1 MPENIPKVI
10 LAPTA
15 RELLKDG
22 FDQMA
27 RVLALTLGPT
37 HGIGFSSTILK
48 PIPEPI
54 TDAATIARRITA
66 LPNRAKDVGAML
78 LRSLVWRVHLRIGD
92 GTATTAVLS
101 QAILEQANRYVAAGA
116 SPVRLQAGIQKATSR
131 VIAGLTEMATPVT
144 TREQLALVAYCT
156 TQEPEL
162 SISLSEM
169 FDQLGEHAH
178 VVIENYMAPYLER
191 EYIDGSRWQAKLI
204 SSHLISETGAGKAT
218 CRECNVVLFNGNLTT
233 ADEVLPTI
241 KILSQSEHKN
251 LLLVAQKISDEALST
266 LVASYV
272 QNKPKLQF
280 VLVDLVNAG
289 EKALNDMQDLSVLT
303 GARLFNT
310 DTGDQLQ
317 AIKPADMGSA
327 LYAEAN
333 SEYLRVSGGKGD
345 PAALNKRI
353 TAMHKYL
360 GSLAFDDDQV
370 TEIEMRLGRLSGSQ
384 GILKIGAYTQ
394 KERDVLHQKAQ
405 QGVKSLQSARK
416 GGVLPGG
423 GTAYLHCIKLVDDME
438 CTDEDERMGYNA
450 VARALRRPF
459 EQLLL
464 NAGEPDSGSP
474 AHQIIS
480 SAPGLVFDIMEK
492 KVCQGSEFGI
502 LDAAKTLIASLET
515 ASSGAQMAISTDVLV
530 LKRNPKISYEP

>member
-10 LAPTA
+10 LPPTA
-15 RELLKDG
+15 RGFLKDG

-48 PIPEPI
+48 PTPEPI

-66 LPNRAKDVGAML
+66 LPNRARDVGAML
-78 LRSLVWRVHLRIGD
+78 LRSLVWRVHQRIGD
-92 GTATTAVLS
+92 GTATTAVLA
-101 QAILEQANRYVAAGA
+101 QAILEQAHRYVAAGA

-131 VIAGLTEMATPVT
+131 VITGLRDMATPVT
-144 TREQLALVAYCT
+144 SREQLAWVAYCT

-162 SISLSEM
+162 SITLSEM

-178 VVIENYMAPYLER
+178 VEIENYMAPYLER
-191 EYIDGSRWQAKLI
+191 EYIHGGRWQAKLI
-204 SSHLISETGAGKAT
+204 SSHLISEAGTGKAT

-251 LLLVAQKISDEALST
+251 LLLVAQKISGEALNI

-280 VLVDLVNAG
+280 VLVDLVNTG
-289 EKALNDMQDLSVLT
+289 EKALNDLQDLSLLT
-303 GARLFNT
+303 GARLFNVE
-310 DTGDQLQ
+310 TGDRLA

-327 LYAEAN
+327 GYAEAN
-333 SEYLRVSGGKGD
+333 SEYLLVSGGKGA
-345 PAALNKRI
+345 PAALIEQIKGL
-353 TAMHKYL
+353 HKYL
-360 GSLAFDDDQV
+360 RSLAFDDDQGA
-370 TEIEMRLGRLSGSQ
+370 EIEIRLGRLSGSQ

-405 QGVKSLQSARK
+405 QGVKSLQAARK
-416 GGVLPGG
+416 GGTLPGG
-423 GTAYLHCIKLVDDME
+423 GTAYLHCIKLVEEME
-438 CTDEDERMGYNA
+438 CADEDERMGYRA

-459 EQLLL
+459 EQLLQ
-464 NAGEPDSGSP
+464 NAGETNSGSL

-480 SAPGLVFDIMEK
+480 SAPGMVFDIEDK
-492 KVCQGSEFGI
+492 IICSATEAGI
-502 LDAAKTLIASLET
+502 LDAARTLIASLET
-515 ASSGAQMAISTDVLV
+515 ASSGAQMAISTEVLV
-530 LKRNPKISYEP
+530 LKRKPKISYEP